1 MKKFIQVLCA
11 LFMAFSLCGC
21 SETFEDR
28 NGAENTSLNTITNED
43 ILAKS
48 ITSSGLEYTET
59 NFMGITTFEYH
70 DNNFNGVEEVFYV
83 DYFLPS
89 HVEVSVNYIE
99 LESGNFRMYVINE
112 GKILKE
118 IENGVFAESYIFEDI
133 TGEFYIRV
141 AGESAK
147 VEFDFDVY

>member
-1 MKKFIQVLCA
+1 MKKIIKVLCA
-11 LFMAFSLCGC
+11 LFMVFSLTGC
-21 SETFEDR
+21 MEPIEDT
-28 NGAENTSLNTITNED
+28 NGENNTALNTITNED

-70 DNNFNGVEEVFYV
+70 DNNFNGVEEVFLTNYL
-83 DYFLPS
+83 LPS
-89 HVEVSVNYIE
+89 DVEVSVNYIE

-118 IENGVFAESYIFEDI
+118 IVDGVFAESYIFEDI

-141 AGESAK
+141 AGESA
-147 VEFDFDVY
+147 DFELSYDII